1 MESTQSPQA
10 PLIPRCSINGRWE
23 HHSIFVDDIR
33 IGTSTICNLLATH
46 THQSSK
52 SNLRPTMIYD
62 ACILDMNIC
71 TNAEHM
77 DGDGYKLDFGCQK
90 RLGFPTKFLCCFKKT
105 PQTPP
110 YLQCLRTPW
119 FFATT
124 LMSPRN
130 MRSARTRVKRSSSQ
144 RCQPLWWK
152 KVPRRIGKMR
162 CLRKVSYPK
171 IFSPKKQSPS
181 CYSEKK
187 KHLALALWNF
197 FVGYFLEAIWL
208 FQLWCPP
215 KLWEAAIP
223 HHPWFVVVFFMAR
236 ATLILIVFLSPPQK
250 NPSSLGKLLKKT
262 SNNPP
267 TPPKKIPLLP
277 GSLFFYPS

>member
-1 MESTQSPQA
+1 MYKCWTYGWGWLQA
-10 PLIPRCSINGRWE
+10 WLWLPEKVRFPYQIPML
-23 HHSIFVDDIR
+23 F
-33 IGTSTICNLLATH
+33 
-46 THQSSK
+46 Q
-52 SNLRPTMIYD
+52 
-62 ACILDMNIC
+62 
-71 TNAEHM
+71 
-77 DGDGYKLDFGCQK
+77 
-90 RLGFPTKFLCCFKKT
+90 KT

-171 IFSPKKQSPS
+171 IFFPKKNNLHLVIPK
-181 CYSEKK
+181 KK

-236 ATLILIVFLSPPQK
+236 ATLILIVFLSPPKK
-250 NPSSLGKLLKKT
+250 NPSSLGSSWRKQAT
-262 SNNPP
+262 TPP
-267 TPPKKIPLLP
+267 PPKKKSPCCLVVYSFTLP
-277 GSLFFYPS
+277 KTNSSPPENRLGHIESSLPTINLQVQTLATSATWDPQLTILPIDHRAPP